1 MAKKL
6 RGITPENL
14 RKLIAH
20 LEGLPVVEPAIIP
33 TKIAIGENR
42 AAFRAAMNKGHTL
55 DQLVDI
61 YNEYGSTLKPDTFAG
76 HLRDSVTA
84 TKTRTKGTS
93 GKTNGASTKKTASRY
108 VNGSEIAA
116 MNATLVEGAAP
127 DKEHNADEATSPQPA
142 DAFHIQKAPATHT
155 AEDEDARVDEILMQ
169 LNAGKAA
176 RSDDG

>member
-1 MAKKL
+1 MAKKP

-33 TKIAIGENR
+33 TKIAIEENR
-42 AAFRAAMNKGHTL
+42 AAFRAAMNKGHTIE
-55 DQLVDI
+55 QLVDI

-76 HLRDSVTA
+76 HLRDSVIS
-84 TKTRTKGTS
+84 TKTRKKGQS
-93 GKTNGASTKKTASRY
+93 GKANRASTKKTASRE

-116 MNATLVEGAAP
+116 MNAMLVEGAAP
-127 DKEHNADEATSPQPA
+127 DKDHNADEATGPQTT

-155 AEDEDARVDEILMQ
+155 AEDEDAYVDEILLQ

-176 RSDDG
+176 GSDDG